1 MEEREF
7 GPFTGIVNGVLVMV
21 AVLCAAGILYYLLL
35 CCGVRIWGGMW

>member
-21 AVLCAAGILYYLLL
+21 AVLCAAGILYYLLHGYFL
-35 CCGVRIWGGMW
+35 LRY